1 MGESGPLYDQEIHS
15 IVLWMPN
22 WIGDVVLTL
31 PVLQS
36 LRRAYP
42 TARITAVVK
51 SPSDE
56 LLLGHPAITTVLR
69 LPSGSNS
76 VNWERIKFARSLKK
90 YKFDVGIV
98 FPNSFGSAFLLCLAG
113 VKYRL
118 GYNTDGR
125 DILLTHPIPTTDHL
139 KKNQYRVEYFFK
151 ITA

>member
-1 MGESGPLYDQEIHS
+1 MDESQPLYDQEINS

-42 TARITAVVK
+42 ATRITAVVK

-56 LLLGHPAITTVLR
+56 LLLGHPAITTVLP

-76 VNWERIKFARSLKK
+76 GNWARIKFARSLKK
-90 YKFDVGIV
+90 YQFDVGIV
-98 FPNSFGSAFLLCLAG
+98 FPNSFGSAFLLSLTGA
-113 VKYRL
+113 KNRL

-125 DILLTHPIPTTDHL
+125 DILLTHPIPTTEHL
-139 KKNQYRVEYFFK
+139 KKKTVSC
-151 ITA
+151 